1 MSMTDVAVLT
11 DLRHEFSDRVVL
23 ITGGASGIGAACAT
37 LLAARGAHVVVADI
51 NEERADS
58 VAARIRAGD
67 GQASAMRI
75 DVSNAASVE
84 SALATIGAVHGGLD
98 FAVNNAGITAE
109 LAPTGMFSLDTW
121 HRVIDI
127 NLNGLFYCMRY
138 ELPLMQQRGRGAI
151 VNLSSIL
158 GVAGMPGTAAYSAS
172 KHGVIGLT
180 KACALDYANQGIRV
194 NAVAPG
200 YVDTPLLADDPD
212 LRRRLASMHPMGR
225 IAQPEEA
232 AELIAFL
239 LSDRASFITG
249 SVHMADGGYSTR

>member
-1 MSMTDVAVLT
+1 MSMTKAAVLT
-11 DLRHEFSDRVVL
+11 DLRHEFSNRVVL

-51 NEERADS
+51 NQERADS
-58 VAARIRAGD
+58 VAAGIRAGD

-84 SALATIGAVHGGLD
+84 SALATIDATHGGLD

-109 LAPTGMFSLDTW
+109 LAPTGTFPIDTW

-138 ELPLMQQRGRGAI
+138 ELPLMQKRGRGAI

-158 GVAGMPGTAAYSAS
+158 GVAGMAGTAAYSAS